1 PANPLMNLPL
11 DRKTPLRTVRSDG
24 AKLRFHSGACR
35 QTRSRRALQIVE
47 YFSSRRCEAERLFLA
62 HSKDEAPPG
71 TLRGTKDC
79 RSHAA
84 PQREPFARSSGPAK
98 KSPVRCFG
106 NCSLRRT
113 ATSSS

>member
-1 PANPLMNLPL
+1 MACAIFSIRRASSAAAVSPLPSRITPANPLMNLPL

-62 HSKDEAPPG
+62 HSKDEAAPG

-84 PQREPFARSSGPAK
+84 PQRE
-98 KSPVRCFG
+98 
-106 NCSLRRT
+106 
-113 ATSSS
+113 